1 MRSEKNYFGAI
12 DGQDVHLFSLVNS
25 NGVTVKISNYGG
37 TITSILVPN
46 ASGNVEEISCGF
58 NSLAG
63 YFSELYKENNPY
75 FGGIVG
81 RYCSL
86 IENATFNLNGNIC
99 NVSKNAE
106 PHNLHG
112 GTQGF
117 NVKVWDAALDTSNP
131 SAASLILSRK
141 SPHMEEGF
149 PGEVDVKVTYTLDD
163 SNALT
168 INYQA
173 SSSEDTPLT
182 LTNHAYFNL
191 SGFKEDIKEHFISV
205 AASNKMEMD
214 ESCIVNGTQIA
225 LEGSIEDLRTDKQI
239 KTVQEAMN
247 DGFEHY
253 YVFDKQL
260 TETPQKV
267 VEIKSELG
275 QRAMEV
281 HSTEPGMLFYTGK
294 YTSNDLKREDGLQY
308 GKFRGLCFETQR
320 FPNGPNIK
328 GYEDAI
334 LRKGETFNSTT
345 IFKFKW

>member
-46 ASGNVEEISCGF
+46 TSGNVEEISCGF
-58 NSLAG
+58 NSLEG

-86 IENATFNLNGNIC
+86 IENATFNLNGNIY

-117 NVKVWDAALDTSNP
+117 NVKVWDAVLDASNP

-173 SSSEDTPLT
+173 TSSEDTPLT

-191 SGFKEDIKEHFISV
+191 SGFKEDIQEHFISV

-225 LEGSIEDLRTDKQI
+225 LEGSIEDLRKGQHI
-239 KTVQEAMN
+239 KTVHDAIN

-260 TETPQKV
+260 TESPQKV
-267 VEIKSELG
+267 IEIKSELG

-281 HSTEPGMLFYTGK
+281 HTTEPGMLFYTGK

-320 FPNGPNIK
+320 FPNGPNIE

-334 LRKGETFNSTT
+334 LRKGQTFKSTT

>member
-12 DGQDVHLFSLVNS
+12 DGQDVHIFSLVNS

-46 ASGNVEEISCGF
+46 TSGNLEEISCGF
-58 NSLAG
+58 NSLEG

-86 IENATFNLNGNIC
+86 IENATFNLNGNIY

-117 NVKVWDAALDTSNP
+117 NVKVWDAVLDASNP

-173 SSSEDTPLT
+173 TSSEDTPLT

-191 SGFKEDIKEHFISV
+191 SGFKEDIQEHFISV

-225 LEGSIEDLRTDKQI
+225 LEGSIEDLRKGQHI
-239 KTVQEAMN
+239 KTVHDAIN

-260 TETPQKV
+260 TESPQKV
-267 VEIKSELG
+267 IEIKSEVG

-281 HSTEPGMLFYTGK
+281 HTTEPGMLFYTGK

-320 FPNGPNIK
+320 FPNGPNIE

-334 LRKGETFNSTT
+334 LRKDETFESTT

>member
-1 MRSEKNYFGAI
+1 
-12 DGQDVHLFSLVNS
+12 
-25 NGVTVKISNYGG
+25 
-37 TITSILVPN
+37 
-46 ASGNVEEISCGF
+46 
-58 NSLAG
+58 
-63 YFSELYKENNPY
+63 
-75 FGGIVG
+75 
-81 RYCSL
+81 L
-86 IENATFNLNGNIC
+86 IENATFNLNGNIY
-99 NVSKNAE
+99 NVSKNAK

-117 NVKVWDAALDTSNP
+117 NVKVWDAALDASNP
-131 SAASLILSRK
+131 SAASLILTRK

-173 SSSEDTPLT
+173 ISNEDTPLT

-191 SGFKEDIKEHFISV
+191 SGFKKDIQEHFISV
-205 AASNKMEMD
+205 GASNKMEMD

-225 LEGSIEDLRTDKQI
+225 LEGSIEDLRKGQHI
-239 KTVQEAMN
+239 KTVHDAIN

-260 TETPQKV
+260 TESPQKV

-281 HSTEPGMLFYTGK
+281 HTTEPGMLFYTGK

-334 LRKGETFNSTT
+334 LRKGETFKSTT
-345 IFKFKW
+345 IFRFKW

>member
-46 ASGNVEEISCGF
+46 TSGNLEEISCGF
-58 NSLAG
+58 NSLEG

-86 IENATFNLNGNIC
+86 IENATFNLNGNIY

-117 NVKVWDAALDTSNP
+117 NVKVWDAVLDASNP

-173 SSSEDTPLT
+173 TSSEDTPLT

-191 SGFKEDIKEHFISV
+191 SGFKEDIQEHFISV

-225 LEGSIEDLRTDKQI
+225 LEGSIEDLRKGQHI
-239 KTVQEAMN
+239 KTVHDAIN

-260 TETPQKV
+260 TESPQKV
-267 VEIKSELG
+267 IEIKSELG

-281 HSTEPGMLFYTGK
+281 HTTEPGMLFYTGK

-334 LRKGETFNSTT
+334 LRKDETFESTT

>member
-58 NSLAG
+58 NSLEG

-86 IENATFNLNGNIC
+86 IENATFNLNGNIY

-117 NVKVWDAALDTSNP
+117 NVKVWDAVLDASNP

-173 SSSEDTPLT
+173 TSSEDTPLT

-191 SGFKEDIKEHFISV
+191 SGFKEDIQEYFISV

-225 LEGSIEDLRTDKQI
+225 LEGSIEDLRKGQHI
-239 KTVQEAMN
+239 KTVHDAIN

-260 TETPQKV
+260 TEQCSQLRT
-267 VEIKSELG
+267 
-275 QRAMEV
+275 
-281 HSTEPGMLFYTGK
+281 
-294 YTSNDLKREDGLQY
+294 
-308 GKFRGLCFETQR
+308 
-320 FPNGPNIK
+320 
-328 GYEDAI
+328 I
-334 LRKGETFNSTT
+334 LN
-345 IFKFKW
+345 

>member
-46 ASGNVEEISCGF
+46 TSGNLEEISCGF
-58 NSLAG
+58 NSLEG

-86 IENATFNLNGNIC
+86 IENATFNLNGNIY

-117 NVKVWDAALDTSNP
+117 NVKVWDAVLDASNP

-168 INYQA
+168 IN
-173 SSSEDTPLT
+173 
-182 LTNHAYFNL
+182 
-191 SGFKEDIKEHFISV
+191 
-205 AASNKMEMD
+205 
-214 ESCIVNGTQIA
+214 
-225 LEGSIEDLRTDKQI
+225 
-239 KTVQEAMN
+239 
-247 DGFEHY
+247 
-253 YVFDKQL
+253 
-260 TETPQKV
+260 
-267 VEIKSELG
+267 
-275 QRAMEV
+275 
-281 HSTEPGMLFYTGK
+281 
-294 YTSNDLKREDGLQY
+294 
-308 GKFRGLCFETQR
+308 
-320 FPNGPNIK
+320 
-328 GYEDAI
+328 
-334 LRKGETFNSTT
+334 
-345 IFKFKW
+345 

>member
-46 ASGNVEEISCGF
+46 TSGNLEEISCGF
-58 NSLAG
+58 NSLEG

-86 IENATFNLNGNIC
+86 IENATFNLNGNIY

-117 NVKVWDAALDTSNP
+117 NVKVWDAVLDASNP

-173 SSSEDTPLT
+173 TSSEDTPLT

-191 SGFKEDIKEHFISV
+191 SGFKEDIQEYFISV

-225 LEGSIEDLRTDKQI
+225 LEGSIEDLRKGQHI
-239 KTVQEAMN
+239 KTVHDAIN

-260 TETPQKV
+260 TESPQKV
-267 VEIKSELG
+267 IEIKSELG

-281 HSTEPGMLFYTGK
+281 HTTEPGMLFYTGK

-320 FPNGPNIK
+320 FPNGPNIE

-334 LRKGETFNSTT
+334 LRKDETFESTT

>member
-58 NSLAG
+58 NSLEG

-86 IENATFNLNGNIC
+86 IENATFNLNGNIY

-117 NVKVWDAALDTSNP
+117 NVKVWDAVLDASNP

-173 SSSEDTPLT
+173 TSSEDTPLT
-182 LTNHAYFNL
+182 LTNHADFNL
-191 SGFKEDIKEHFISV
+191 SGLKEDIQEHFISV

-225 LEGSIEDLRTDKQI
+225 LEGSIEDLRKGQHI
-239 KTVQEAMN
+239 KTVHDAIN

-260 TETPQKV
+260 TESPQKV
-267 VEIKSELG
+267 IEIKSELG

-281 HSTEPGMLFYTGK
+281 HTTEPGMLFYTGK

-320 FPNGPNIK
+320 FPNGPNIE

-334 LRKGETFNSTT
+334 LRKDETFESTT

>member
-1 MRSEKNYFGAI
+1 
-12 DGQDVHLFSLVNS
+12 
-25 NGVTVKISNYGG
+25 
-37 TITSILVPN
+37 
-46 ASGNVEEISCGF
+46 
-58 NSLAG
+58 
-63 YFSELYKENNPY
+63 
-75 FGGIVG
+75 
-81 RYCSL
+81 
-86 IENATFNLNGNIC
+86 
-99 NVSKNAE
+99 
-106 PHNLHG
+106 
-112 GTQGF
+112 
-117 NVKVWDAALDTSNP
+117 
-131 SAASLILSRK
+131 
-141 SPHMEEGF
+141 MEEGF

-173 SSSEDTPLT
+173 TSSEDTPLT

-191 SGFKEDIKEHFISV
+191 SGFKEDIQEHFISV

-225 LEGSIEDLRTDKQI
+225 LEGSIEDLRKGQHI
-239 KTVQEAMN
+239 KTVHDAIN

-260 TETPQKV
+260 TESPQKV
-267 VEIKSELG
+267 IEIKSELG

-281 HSTEPGMLFYTGK
+281 HTTEPGMLFYTGK

-320 FPNGPNIK
+320 FPNGPNIE

-334 LRKGETFNSTT
+334 LRKDETFESTT

>member
-58 NSLAG
+58 NSLEG

-86 IENATFNLNGNIC
+86 IENATFNLNGNIY

-117 NVKVWDAALDTSNP
+117 NVKVWDAVLDASNP

-173 SSSEDTPLT
+173 TSSEDTPLT

-191 SGFKEDIKEHFISV
+191 SGFKEDIQEHFISV

-225 LEGSIEDLRTDKQI
+225 LEGSIEDLRKGQHI
-239 KTVQEAMN
+239 KTVHDAIN

-260 TETPQKV
+260 TKSPQKV

-281 HSTEPGMLFYTGK
+281 HTTEPGMLFYTGK
-294 YTSNDLKREDGLQY
+294 YTSNNLKREDGLQY

-334 LRKGETFNSTT
+334 LRKGKTFKSTT

>member
-46 ASGNVEEISCGF
+46 TSGNLEEISCGF
-58 NSLAG
+58 NSLEG

-86 IENATFNLNGNIC
+86 IENATFNLNGNIY

-117 NVKVWDAALDTSNP
+117 NVKVWDAVLDASNP

-173 SSSEDTPLT
+173 TSSEDTPLT

-191 SGFKEDIKEHFISV
+191 SGFKEDIQEHFISV

-225 LEGSIEDLRTDKQI
+225 LEGSIEDLRKGQHI
-239 KTVQEAMN
+239 KTVHDAIN

-260 TETPQKV
+260 TESPQKV

-281 HSTEPGMLFYTGK
+281 HTTEPGMLFYTGK

-320 FPNGPNIK
+320 FPNGPNIE

-334 LRKGETFNSTT
+334 LRKGQTFKSTT

>member
-46 ASGNVEEISCGF
+46 TSGNLEEISCGF
-58 NSLAG
+58 NSLEG

-86 IENATFNLNGNIC
+86 IENATFNLNGNIY

-117 NVKVWDAALDTSNP
+117 NVKVWDAVLDASNP

-173 SSSEDTPLT
+173 TSSEDTPLT

-191 SGFKEDIKEHFISV
+191 SGFKEDIQEHFISV

-225 LEGSIEDLRTDKQI
+225 LEGSIEDLRKGQHI
-239 KTVQEAMN
+239 KTVHDAIN

-260 TETPQKV
+260 TESPQKV
-267 VEIKSELG
+267 IEIKSELG

-281 HSTEPGMLFYTGK
+281 HTTEPGMLFYTGK

-320 FPNGPNIK
+320 FPNGPNIE

-334 LRKGETFNSTT
+334 LRKGQTFKSTT

>member
-46 ASGNVEEISCGF
+46 TSGNLEEISCGF
-58 NSLAG
+58 NSLEG

-86 IENATFNLNGNIC
+86 IESATFNLNGNIY

-117 NVKVWDAALDTSNP
+117 NVKVWDAVLDASNP

-173 SSSEDTPLT
+173 TSSEDTPLT

-191 SGFKEDIKEHFISV
+191 SGFKEDIQEHFISV

-225 LEGSIEDLRTDKQI
+225 LEGSIEDLRKGQHI
-239 KTVQEAMN
+239 KTVHDAIN

-260 TETPQKV
+260 TESPQKV
-267 VEIKSELG
+267 IEIKSELG

-281 HSTEPGMLFYTGK
+281 HTTEPGMLFYTGK

-320 FPNGPNIK
+320 FPNGPNIE

-334 LRKGETFNSTT
+334 LRKDETFESTT

>member
-46 ASGNVEEISCGF
+46 TSGNLEEISCGF
-58 NSLAG
+58 NSLEG

-86 IENATFNLNGNIC
+86 IENATFNLNGNIY

-117 NVKVWDAALDTSNP
+117 NVKVWDAVLDASNP

-173 SSSEDTPLT
+173 TSSEDTPLT

-191 SGFKEDIKEHFISV
+191 SGFKEDIQEHFISV

-225 LEGSIEDLRTDKQI
+225 LEGSIEDLRKGQHI
-239 KTVQEAMN
+239 KTVHDAIN

-260 TETPQKV
+260 TESPQKV
-267 VEIKSELG
+267 IEIKSELG

-281 HSTEPGMLFYTGK
+281 HTTEPGMLFYTGK

-320 FPNGPNIK
+320 FPNGPNIE

-334 LRKGETFNSTT
+334 LRKDETFESTT